1 MTISNQLLPIMK
13 LKLNLCL
20 LREQRCYYTLPQYIF
35 VNLFN
40 YVKKII
46 EAGSKLCVQG
56 NRPRPSASWWG
67 CTQCMKPWHTKV
79 LPKQKKKQLFP
90 ISKKS
95 FQPSYANWVLRVYFP
110 QMYHRKNLINWKRKV
125 LKPFLL
131 AQTYNLKLQIS
142 TYVFWLP
149 PPQS

>member
-1 MTISNQLLPIMK
+1 MS
-13 LKLNLCL
+13 

-56 NRPRPSASWWG
+56 NSS
-67 CTQCMKPWHTKV
+67 TTKCILV
-79 LPKQKKKQLFP
+79 RVYTMYEAMTYQSFAKTKKKKQLFP

-110 QMYHRKNLINWKRKV
+110 QMYHRKNLIN
-125 LKPFLL
+125 
-131 AQTYNLKLQIS
+131 
-142 TYVFWLP
+142 
-149 PPQS
+149 